1 MQASD
6 LKINSIFAMDG
17 HIFVTLDVRHV
28 QQPRLASFLSV
39 KYRNVETGQTF
50 ENRFNPGDKLDEAN
64 IERKEM
70 QYLYKDENLHYFM
83 DTETFEQ
90 MPIDEKVFG
99 DNLNYIKESGV
110 VTINFALGRIISV
123 TPPLFVEL
131 QVVETEPGLSGD
143 TVKQTMKPA
152 KLETGYVIRVPLFI
166 NNGEYIKVDTRDG
179 SYSERVK

>member
-1 MQASD
+1 MHASD
-6 LKINSIFAMDG
+6 LKTNTVFAIDG
-17 HIFVTLDVRHV
+17 QIFVALDVRHV
-28 QQPRLASFLSV
+28 QQPRLASFMSV
-39 KYRNVETGQTF
+39 RYKNIETGQTF

-90 MPIDEKVFG
+90 LPIDEKVLG
-99 DNLNYIKESGV
+99 DTLNYIKESGT

-131 QVVETEPGLSGD
+131 EIIETEPALAGD

-152 KLETGYVIRVPLFI
+152 KLETGYVVRVPLFI
-166 NNGEYIKVDTRDG
+166 SQGELIRIDTRDG